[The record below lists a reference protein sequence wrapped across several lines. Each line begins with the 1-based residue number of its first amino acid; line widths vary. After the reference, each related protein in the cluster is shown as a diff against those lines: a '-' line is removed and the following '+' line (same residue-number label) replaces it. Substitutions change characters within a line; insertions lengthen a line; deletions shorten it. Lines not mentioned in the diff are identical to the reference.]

1 MAEDDDEA
9 SDGSLVGSLPLSM
22 ESNPR
27 ITRDASTR
35 SMPHSLS
42 KKKSSGSRSHRDIGH
57 RGGLRRRDL
66 LFFRLPRDHR
76 SLIILYNNTIASSSI
91 LKLGSLQQNHAT
103 TKLKAKTENQCTC
116 KWQHV
121 NNANQ
126 CSLWLDG
133 LFMPLS
139 LIC

>member
-1 MAEDDDEA
+1 MAEDHD

-27 ITRDASTR
+27 ITRDASAR
-35 SMPHSLS
+35 SMRDSPS

-66 LFFRLPRDHR
+66 LLFRLPRDHR
-76 SLIILYNNTIASSSI
+76 SLSILYNAIASSSI

-133 LFMPLS
+133 LFMSLS